1 MLTGDAKVGVACC
14 ICGSASWSVRD
25 ECVLSCLRSRS
36 VRENRLWQSRQECR
50 ASFVSTRSQLPF
62 TWMLPVCTYVRRAH
76 AGQGSLVASMS
87 FGIVYTRALSSDLVA
102 VYAFSVWMIGEG
114 MEKVGGTGQ
123 RWSGVGER
131 RWTSGWRAGRGGVA
145 GGVRGSVWV
154 EWHLLLLAQDHTSNI
169 YAPEYGNMHDGH
181 LSIVLFSG
189 QGPITTSFSAFFTD
203 NTHAIHTAW
212 LPLKYSVPCHMI

>member
-1 MLTGDAKVGVACC
+1 MLTGDAKFGVACC
-14 ICGSASWSVRD
+14 VCGSASWSVRD

-62 TWMLPVCTYVRRAH
+62 AWMLPVCTYVRRAH

-114 MEKVGGTGQ
+114 MEKGGGTGQ
-123 RWSGVGER
+123 RWSEMGER
-131 RWTSGWRAGRGGVA
+131 RWTSSWRRGGAA
-145 GGVRGSVWV
+145 GGVRESVAV
-154 EWHLLLLAQDHTSNI
+154 CLGGVASALVA
-169 YAPEYGNMHDGH
+169 A
-181 LSIVLFSG
+181 
-189 QGPITTSFSAFFTD
+189 GP
-203 NTHAIHTAW
+203 
-212 LPLKYSVPCHMI
+212 YQ